1 MSVLHWVKPFHIS
14 QVFIVLKECILGQ
27 SYMDIFNIVKH
38 LNISTIFIIMKEFL
52 LERNYDYKGFGN
64 MYSCH
69 IYIQSNRI
77 IFLDKKNGTSVNNL
91 FKLYGL
97 ISLFI
102 LFVLVST
109 EIPVYFCLNL

>member
-27 SYMDIFNIVKH
+27 GYMDIFNIVKH

-77 IFLDKKNGTSVNNL
+77 IFLDKKMGQ
-91 FKLYGL
+91 
-97 ISLFI
+97 
-102 LFVLVST
+102 VST
-109 EIPVYFCLNL
+109 IYSNFMV